1 MNGKSRKILAFD
13 IGGTKIA
20 HALVDENGRLLTE
33 RMKDNTPKT
42 ASEIFALL
50 KDITARCEDDIDA
63 VGIATAGEVD
73 CDNSRIIGS
82 VGNMPAGYRDT
93 AFYKLSGKPVFV
105 ENDANAV
112 MWAEYKAGAAKGCK
126 NALVIAIGT
135 GLGLGVMVDGRL
147 LKGKSGL
154 GAEAHFG
161 IARGKVRRCSCGN
174 WDCYEVYASGT
185 ALGVDAQEAYHDKSK
200 TSHDII
206 AGIQAG
212 DKKAREVFD
221 LWQDDVLTG
230 IVGLANLFDPEVVL
244 MFGGLTDYLDYE
256 RLEKEANSRIV
267 TAPFKLCR
275 ARFEHNAALIGAAL
289 IALHNLEV
297 K

>member
-1 MNGKSRKILAFD
+1 MSVDGDIQEKGKYPTP
-13 IGGTKIA
+13 TKEEESVPEFVESLGQIYDKYKDQGVEGIA
-20 HALVDENGRLLTE
+20 LSLPGLIDAENGIIRNGGGI
-33 RMKDNTPKT
+33 KY
-42 ASEIFALL
+42 L
-50 KDITARCEDDIDA
+50 KDAHLAELLGARCDGVKI
-63 VGIATAGEVD
+63 
-73 CDNSRIIGS
+73 S
-82 VGNMPAGYRDT
+82 M
-93 AFYKLSGKPVFV
+93 
-105 ENDANAV
+105 ENDGKCAAL
-112 MWAEYKAGAAKGCK
+112 AEVWMGNAKGCK
-126 NALVIAIGT
+126 NAMVIAIGT